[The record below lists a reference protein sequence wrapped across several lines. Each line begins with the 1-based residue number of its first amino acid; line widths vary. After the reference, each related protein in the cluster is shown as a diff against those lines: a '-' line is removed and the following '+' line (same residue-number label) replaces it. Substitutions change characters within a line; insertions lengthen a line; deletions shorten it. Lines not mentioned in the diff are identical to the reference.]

1 MVDKVETI
9 FRRRRQQFIAASA
22 EEQAQHA
29 LQVMSPSATATQEL
43 LRGDVEAIHGSV
55 GGLVNGV
62 TAAALQLERRILESK
77 QGQ

>member
-1 MVDKVETI
+1 M
-9 FRRRRQQFIAASA
+9 AASA